1 MYVEVYKKHS
11 KKVFLNKD
19 VLGTQNSSI
28 RNKRFISE
36 IPFANEIKTTENLD
50 INSIITDY

>member
-28 RNKRFISE
+28 RNKKIHLGNTIR
-36 IPFANEIKTTENLD
+36 K
-50 INSIITDY
+50 